1 MEKPKHVD
9 AAPNGQG
16 DGYRDGKD
24 AIGYAKPPMAKRFKP
39 GQSGNP
45 KGRPKGSRGFA
56 AELTE
61 ELGET
66 IRVSENGKVK
76 KLSKQRAMIKSLVAK
91 AAKGDPKAIQIVLAH
106 EARLRGS
113 DLLTGSDADA
123 VDKAILDDFAQRLGK
138 GGSGDPSQ

>member
-1 MEKPKHVD
+1 MAKKAYAV
-9 AAPNGQG
+9 
-16 DGYRDGKD
+16 GYG
-24 AIGYAKPPMAKRFKP
+24 KPPRHSQFKP

-45 KGRPKGSRGFA
+45 KGRPKGARGFA

-61 ELGET
+61 ELEET

-123 VDKAILDDFAQRLGK
+123 VDRAILDDFVRRFDK
-138 GGSGDPSQ
+138 

>member
-1 MEKPKHVD
+1 MAKKAYAV
-9 AAPNGQG
+9 
-16 DGYRDGKD
+16 GYG
-24 AIGYAKPPMAKRFKP
+24 KPPRHSQFKP

-45 KGRPKGSRGFA
+45 KGRPKGGRGLA

-76 KLSKQRAMIKSLVAK
+76 RLSKQRAMIKSLVAK

-123 VDKAILDDFAQRLGK
+123 VDRAILDDFVRRLDK
-138 GGSGDPSQ
+138 GGSHEPRQ

>member
-1 MEKPKHVD
+1 MAKKSYAV
-9 AAPNGQG
+9 
-16 DGYRDGKD
+16 GYG
-24 AIGYAKPPMAKRFKP
+24 KPPRHSQFKP

-45 KGRPKGSRGFA
+45 KGRPKGTRGFA

-66 IRVSENGKVK
+66 IRVSENGKIK

-91 AAKGDPKAIQIVLAH
+91 AAKGDPKSIQIVLAH
-106 EARLRGS
+106 EARLRDS

-123 VDKAILDDFAQRLGK
+123 VDKAILDDFARRHDK